1 MLITKVAI
9 KWKSSAF
16 LLMIVFIMF
25 GSIAYTSLP
34 REATPDIPIPYI
46 MVTTIYS
53 GVSPTDMESLVTFK
67 IENKLR
73 GIEGVKEITS
83 YSAESVS
90 NISIEF
96 NPDVNIDVALQ
107 RVRDKVDQSMNDLPQ
122 DLTEEPIITEISMS
136 DFPVFVVAIAGD
148 VPEHD
153 LKLIAD
159 EMQDRFESVKGVLE
173 VELSGTRD
181 REILVVFDYERLQT
195 YSLTMNDLSN
205 AVKNEHI
212 NIPGGSVDIGKG
224 KYLVRIPGEYTNPED
239 IKNIVVKVQDGR
251 PIYVRDVRYMCVM
264 WHGCLI
270 LLKIK
275 THMLH

>member
-96 NPDVNIDVALQ
+96 NPDVNI
-107 RVRDKVDQSMNDLPQ
+107 
-122 DLTEEPIITEISMS
+122 
-136 DFPVFVVAIAGD
+136 AGFNRR
-148 VPEHD
+148 
-153 LKLIAD
+153 AYYYRN
-159 EMQDRFESVKGVLE
+159 Q
-173 VELSGTRD
+173 
-181 REILVVFDYERLQT
+181 YE
-195 YSLTMNDLSN
+195 
-205 AVKNEHI
+205 
-212 NIPGGSVDIGKG
+212 
-224 KYLVRIPGEYTNPED
+224 
-239 IKNIVVKVQDGR
+239 
-251 PIYVRDVRYMCVM
+251 
-264 WHGCLI
+264 
-270 LLKIK
+270 
-275 THMLH
+275 

>member
-16 LLMIVFIMF
+16 LLMIVFILF
-25 GSIAYTSLP
+25 GSMAYKNLP
-34 REATPDIPIPYI
+34 RESTPDIPIPYI

-67 IENKLR
+67 IENELR
-73 GIEGVKEITS
+73 GIEGVKEIIS

-96 NPDVNIDVALQ
+96 YPDVDTDMALQ
-107 RVRDKVDQSMNDLPQ
+107 RVRDKVDLSMSELPD

-136 DFPVFVVAIAGD
+136 DFPVFVVAISGD

-153 LKLIAD
+153 LKKIAD

-173 VELSGTRD
+173 VNLS
-181 REILVVFDYERLQT
+181 VYKQ
-195 YSLTMNDLSN
+195 
-205 AVKNEHI
+205 
-212 NIPGGSVDIGKG
+212 
-224 KYLVRIPGEYTNPED
+224 
-239 IKNIVVKVQDGR
+239 
-251 PIYVRDVRYMCVM
+251 
-264 WHGCLI
+264 
-270 LLKIK
+270 
-275 THMLH
+275 